1 MNLSIVIPVHDEED
15 NVGLLLPRIEEACA
29 PLGATFEVIFV
40 DDASRDRTWERLN
53 ALQPSAGELVLV
65 RLMRNCGQTPAM
77 AAGFEVARG
86 DILVTMDGDL
96 QNDPSDIPALLEK
109 MGEGHDMVCGWRKN
123 RQDKLWSRKVP
134 SKIANWLIRKLT
146 RVTIR
151 DYGCS
156 LKAYRREL
164 VRRMRLYSDMHR
176 FLPFIAQQVGASVTD
191 IPVKHHARVH
201 GVTKYGLNRIW
212 KVLVDLLSL
221 KLLVHYYRRLLLWFA
236 LMSLPVFA
244 VFAVL
249 LVGSF
254 RAPVETRQVVIG
266 TTVVVGTLG
275 VFIGILGLA
284 SELVL
289 KANWREFDRLLVV
302 DDRTGEIQA

>member
-1 MNLSIVIPVHDEED
+1 VNLSIVIPVHDEED